1 MKDQSGTPDPRP
13 DRHDLLTRLYLANV
27 PDALR
32 TIDLDDADL
41 FEEFHRRGWTDG
53 LPVVAPTPARVEAM
67 LAHAGL
73 GTGEILGTVPTR
85 SRSLS
90 AQQAAANAV
99 MAGCGPE
106 HFPLVVAALCAML
119 DPAFNAHTVMTS
131 TGGAAF
137 CLLVS
142 GPVTAELQM
151 ATRHNA
157 LGPGNRANAT
167 VGRAL
172 RLVARNVFGAR
183 TGEMDASSIGHPGK
197 FTLCLAEDEPPA
209 PWESLRVELGYNL
222 EDSTV
227 TILGTEGPRQV
238 ANHLNP
244 SPEGILTTMAAA
256 MRCPATYP
264 VGKGHQAVVV
274 LGPEHTAALIEAGW
288 TRGRVREFLAD
299 ASRITPAEITATGV
313 ILEVGTQ
320 HDMTPGPDGRLP
332 TVRSAG
338 DIFLVTAGGHGAGWS
353 AYLPVWA
360 PTPHSIAVTRRV
372 PAPGGGLPE
381 N

>member
-1 MKDQSGTPDPRP
+1 M
-13 DRHDLLTRLYLANV
+13 L
-27 PDALR
+27 DAWN
-32 TIDLDDADL
+32 TVELDDADVI
-41 FEEFHRRGWTDG
+41 EEFHSRGWTDG
-53 LPVVAPTPARVEAM
+53 LPVVPPTPARVEA
-67 LAHAGL
+67 LLDHAGL
-73 GTGEILGTVPTR
+73 APGTVLGAIEAR
-85 SRSLS
+85 GGSLR

-99 MAGCGPE
+99 MAGCAPE
-106 HFPLVVAALCAML
+106 HFPLVLAALCAML

-157 LGPGNRANAT
+157 LGPGNRANAS

-197 FTLCLAEDEPPA
+197 FTLCLAEHEPPA
-209 PWESLRVELGYNL
+209 PWEPLRVELGYGL

-244 SPEGILTTMAAA
+244 SPAGILTTMAAA

-274 LGPEHTAALIEAGW
+274 LGPEHTAALVEAGW
-288 TRGRVREFLAD
+288 TRAQVREFLAE
-299 ASRITPAEITATGV
+299 ASRVAPAEIEAAGV
-313 ILEVGTQ
+313 LLEVGTQ
-320 HDMTPGPDGRLP
+320 HDMTPGPDGKLP
-332 TVRSAG
+332 TVRSAE
-338 DIFLVTAGGHGAGWS
+338 DVFLVTAGGHGAGWS
-353 AYLPVWA
+353 AYLPAWA
-360 PTPHSIAVTRRV
+360 PTLHSSAVTRRV
-372 PAPGGGLPE
+372 PTPGEGLPS

>member
-1 MKDQSGTPDPRP
+1 MPDGLHTM
-13 DRHDLLTRLYLANV
+13 DF
-27 PDALR
+27 
-32 TIDLDDADL
+32 DDADV
-41 FEEFHRRGWTDG
+41 FEDFHRLGWTDG
-53 LPVVAPTPARVEAM
+53 LPVVAPTPERVHA
-67 LAHAGL
+67 LLDHAGL
-73 GTGEILGTVPTR
+73 AAGETLGTIEAR
-85 SRSLS
+85 GRSLS
-90 AQQAAANAV
+90 AGLAAANAV

-106 HFPLVVAALCAML
+106 HFPLAVAALCAML

-142 GPVTAELQM
+142 GPVTAELDM

-157 LGPGNRANAT
+157 LGPGSRANAA
-167 VGRAL
+167 VGRTL

-209 PWESLRVELGYNL
+209 PWEPLRVELGYGV

-238 ANHLNP
+238 GNHLNP
-244 SPEGILTTMAAA
+244 SREGILTTMAVA

-288 TRGRVREFLAD
+288 TRAQVREYLAE
-299 ASRITPAEITATGV
+299 ASRVTPAEIEAAGV
-313 ILEVGTQ
+313 LLEVGTQ
-320 HDMTPGPDGRLP
+320 HDMTPGPDGKLP
-332 TVRSAG
+332 TVRSAE
-338 DIFLVTAGGHGAGWS
+338 DVFLVTAGGHGAGWS
-353 AYLPVWA
+353 AYIPVWA
-360 PTPHSIAVTRRV
+360 PTLHSLAGTRRV
-372 PAPGGGLPE
+372 PTPGEGLPS

>member
-1 MKDQSGTPDPRP
+1 MTG
-13 DRHDLLTRLYLANV
+13 
-27 PDALR
+27 ALH
-32 TIDLDDADL
+32 TVDLDDADV

-53 LPVVAPTPARVEAM
+53 LPVVPPTPERVEA
-67 LAHAGL
+67 LLDHAGL
-73 GTGEILGTVPTR
+73 TAGALLGSIEAR
-85 SRSLS
+85 GRALS

-99 MAGCGPE
+99 MAGCAPE
-106 HFPLVVAALCAML
+106 HFPLAVAALCAML

-142 GPVTAELQM
+142 GPVTTELAM

-157 LGPGNRANAT
+157 LGPGNRANAA
-167 VGRAL
+167 VGRTL

-209 PWESLRVELGYNL
+209 PWEPLRTELGYGRD
-222 EDSTV
+222 DSTV

-274 LGPEHTAALIEAGW
+274 LGPEHAAALVEAGW
-288 TRGRVREFLAD
+288 TKARVREFLAE
-299 ASRITPAEITATGV
+299 AARVTSAEIEAAGV
-313 ILEVGTQ
+313 LLEVGTQ

-332 TVRSAG
+332 TVRSPD

-353 AYLPVWA
+353 AYIPVWA
-360 PTPHSIAVTRRV
+360 PALHSLATTRRV
-372 PAPGGGLPE
+372 PAPGEGLPS

>member
-1 MKDQSGTPDPRP
+1 MAESLNT
-13 DRHDLLTRLYLANV
+13 V
-27 PDALR
+27 
-32 TIDLDDADL
+32 DLDDAEL
-41 FEEFHRRGWTDG
+41 LEEFHRRGWTDG
-53 LPVVAPTPARVEAM
+53 LPVVPPTPERVEA
-67 LAHAGL
+67 LLGHAGL
-73 GTGEILGTVPTR
+73 AADDVLGGIEAR
-85 SRSLS
+85 GRSLS
-90 AQQAAANAV
+90 AQQAAANAT
-99 MAGCGPE
+99 MAGCAPE
-106 HFPLVVAALCAML
+106 HFPLAVAALCAML

-157 LGPGNRANAT
+157 LGPGNRANAA
-167 VGRAL
+167 VGRTL

-209 PWESLRVELGYNL
+209 PWEPLRMELGYGI

-244 SPEGILTTMAAA
+244 SPEGVLTTMAAA

-288 TRGRVREFLAD
+288 TRRRVREFLAD
-299 ASRITPAEITATGV
+299 ASRVTPAEIEAAGV
-313 ILEVGTQ
+313 FLEVGTQ

-332 TVRSAG
+332 TVRSA
-338 DIFLVTAGGHGAGWS
+338 DDVFLVTAGGYGAGWS
-353 AYLPVWA
+353 AYIPVWA
-360 PTPHSIAVTRRV
+360 PTLHSVAVTRRV
-372 PAPGGGLPE
+372 PAPGDGLPSK
-381 N
+381 

>member
-1 MKDQSGTPDPRP
+1 MTG
-13 DRHDLLTRLYLANV
+13 
-27 PDALR
+27 ALN
-32 TIDLDDADL
+32 TVDLDEGDVL
-41 FEEFHRRGWTDG
+41 EEFHRRGWTDG
-53 LPVVAPTPARVEAM
+53 LPVVPPTPERVEA
-67 LAHAGL
+67 LLDHAGL
-73 GTGEILGTVPTR
+73 TAGALLGSIEAR
-85 SRSLS
+85 SRALS

-99 MAGCGPE
+99 MAGCAPE
-106 HFPLVVAALCAML
+106 HFPLAVTALCAML

-142 GPVTAELQM
+142 GPVTAELAM

-157 LGPGNRANAT
+157 LGPGSRANAA
-167 VGRAL
+167 VGRTL

-209 PWESLRVELGYNL
+209 SWEPLRIELGYGRD
-222 EDSTV
+222 DSTV

-238 ANHLNP
+238 ANHLNS

-256 MRCPATYP
+256 MRCPANYA
-264 VGKGHQAVVV
+264 VGKGSQGVVV
-274 LGPEHTAALIEAGW
+274 LGPEHAAALVEAGW
-288 TRGRVREFLAD
+288 TRARVREFLAE
-299 ASRITPAEITATGV
+299 ASRVTPVEIDAAGV
-313 ILEVGTQ
+313 LLEVGTQ

-332 TVRSAG
+332 TVRSPD

-353 AYLPVWA
+353 AYIPVWA
-360 PTPHSIAVTRRV
+360 PALHSLATTRRV
-372 PAPGGGLPE
+372 PAPGEGLPS

>member
-1 MKDQSGTPDPRP
+1 MPDG
-13 DRHDLLTRLYLANV
+13 
-27 PDALR
+27 LR
-32 TIDLDDADL
+32 TIDFDDADFL
-41 FEEFHRRGWTDG
+41 DEFHRLGWTDG
-53 LPVVAPTPARVEAM
+53 LPVVAPTPERVGA
-67 LAHAGL
+67 LLDHAGL
-73 GTGEILGTVPTR
+73 SPDTMLGTIEAR
-85 SRSLS
+85 GRSLN

-99 MAGCGPE
+99 MAGCAPG

-119 DPAFNAHTVMTS
+119 DPTFNAHTVMTS

-157 LGPGNRANAT
+157 LGPGSRANAA
-167 VGRAL
+167 VGRTL

-197 FTLCLAEDEPPA
+197 FTLCLAEDEPTA
-209 PWESLRVELGYNL
+209 PWEPLRVELGYGL

-264 VGKGHQAVVV
+264 VGKGAQAVVV
-274 LGPEHTAALIEAGW
+274 LGPEHTAALVKAGW
-288 TRGRVREFLAD
+288 TRSRVREFLAD
-299 ASRITPAEITATGV
+299 ASRVTPAEIEAAGV
-313 ILEVGTQ
+313 FLEVDTQ
-320 HDMTPGPDGRLP
+320 HDMTPGADGKLP
-332 TVRSAG
+332 VVRSP
-338 DIFLVTAGGHGAGWS
+338 DDLFLVTAGGAGAGWS
-353 AYLPVWA
+353 AYIPVWA
-360 PTPHSIAVTRRV
+360 PTLHSLAVTRRV
-372 PAPGGGLPE
+372 PAPGEGLPS

>member
-1 MKDQSGTPDPRP
+1 MGAGREAMYRAVVHSEL
-13 DRHDLLTRLYLANV
+13 H
-27 PDALR
+27 
-32 TIDLDDADL
+32 TIDLDDAEM
-41 FEEFHRRGWTDG
+41 FEEFCARGWTDG
-53 LPVVAPTPARVEAM
+53 LPVVAPTPQRVEA
-67 LAHAGL
+67 LLERAGL
-73 GTGEILGTVPTR
+73 DAAATLGR
-85 SRSLS
+85 IEERGRSLS

-99 MAGCGPE
+99 MAGCAPE
-106 HFPLVVAALCAML
+106 HFPLVLAALDAML

-142 GPVTAELQM
+142 GPVTTELDM

-157 LGPGNRANAT
+157 LGPGNRANAV
-167 VGRAL
+167 VGRTL

-197 FTLCLAEDEPPA
+197 FTMCLAEDEPPA
-209 PWESLRVELGYNL
+209 PWEPLRVELGYGI

-244 SPEGILTTMAAA
+244 APEGILTTMAAA

-264 VGKGHQAVVV
+264 VGKSAQCVVV
-274 LGPEHTAALIEAGW
+274 LGPEHTAALVEAGW
-288 TRGRVREFLAD
+288 TRARVREFLAT
-299 ASRITPAEITATGV
+299 ASRVTPAEITAAGV
-313 ILEVGTQ
+313 FLEVGTQ
-320 HDMTPGPDGRLP
+320 HDMTPGPDGKLP
-332 TVRSAG
+332 TVRRPENL
-338 DIFLVTAGGHGAGWS
+338 FLVTAGGHGAGWS
-353 AYLPVWA
+353 AYIPVWA
-360 PTPHSIAVTRRV
+360 PALHSVAVTRRV
-372 PAPGGGLPE
+372 PAPGEGLPE

>member
-1 MKDQSGTPDPRP
+1 MG
-13 DRHDLLTRLYLANV
+13 
-27 PDALR
+27 DALN
-32 TIDLDDADL
+32 TVDLDDAEVL
-41 FEEFHRRGWTDG
+41 EEFHRRGWTDG
-53 LPVVAPTPARVEAM
+53 LPVVAPTPERVEAM
-67 LAHAGL
+67 LDHAGL
-73 GTGEILGTVPTR
+73 AADTALGTIEAR
-85 SRSLS
+85 GRSLS

-99 MAGCGPE
+99 MAGCRPE

-142 GPVTAELQM
+142 GPVTRELNM

-157 LGPGNRANAT
+157 LGPGNRANAA
-167 VGRAL
+167 VGRTL

-209 PWESLRVELGYNL
+209 PWEPLRVELGYGL

-256 MRCPATYP
+256 MRCPATYA
-264 VGKGHQAVVV
+264 VGKGAQAVVV
-274 LGPEHTAALIEAGW
+274 LGPEHATALTEAGW
-288 TRGRVREFLAD
+288 TRDGVREFLAT
-299 ASRITPAEITATGV
+299 ASRVTPDEITSAGV
-313 ILEVGTQ
+313 FLEEGTQ
-320 HDMTPGPDGRLP
+320 HDMTPGADGKLP
-332 TVRSAG
+332 VVRG
-338 DIFLVTAGGHGAGWS
+338 PEDLFLVTAGGHGAGWS
-353 AYLPVWA
+353 AYIPVWA
-360 PTPHSIAVTRRV
+360 PTLHSLAVTRRV
-372 PAPGGGLPE
+372 PAPGDGLPS

>member
-1 MKDQSGTPDPRP
+1 MD
-13 DRHDLLTRLYLANV
+13 
-27 PDALR
+27 DALA
-32 TIDLDDADL
+32 TVDLDDADV
-41 FEEFHRRGWTDG
+41 FEEFHRRGWSDG
-53 LPVVAPTPARVEAM
+53 LPVVPPTPERVGA
-67 LAHAGL
+67 LLGHAGL
-73 GTGEILGTVPTR
+73 AADDVLGSIEAR
-85 SRSLS
+85 ARSLT

-99 MAGCGPE
+99 MAGCAPE
-106 HFPLVVAALCAML
+106 HFPLVTAALCAML

-142 GPVTAELQM
+142 GPVTRQLDM

-157 LGPGNRANAT
+157 LGPGNRANAS

-197 FTLCLAEDEPPA
+197 FTLCLAEDEPPSPWA
-209 PWESLRVELGYNL
+209 PLRVELGYGV

-227 TILGTEGPRQV
+227 TILATEGPRQV

-244 SPEGILTTMAAA
+244 SPEGILATMAAA

-264 VGKGHQAVVV
+264 VGKGAQAVVV
-274 LGPEHTAALIEAGW
+274 LGPEHAAALIAAGW
-288 TRGRVREFLAD
+288 TRARVREFLTG
-299 ASRITPAEITATGV
+299 ASRVTPAEIEAAGV
-313 ILEVGTQ
+313 FLEVGTQ

-332 TVRSAG
+332 TVRSAE

-360 PTPHSIAVTRRV
+360 PTLHSIAVTRRV
-372 PAPGGGLPE
+372 PAPGAGLPQ

>member
-1 MKDQSGTPDPRP
+1 MYRADVDG
-13 DRHDLLTRLYLANV
+13 LLNTLE
-27 PDALR
+27 
-32 TIDLDDADL
+32 LDDADAL
-41 FEEFHRRGWTDG
+41 EEFHRRGWTDG
-53 LPVVAPTPARVEAM
+53 LPVVAPTPERVEA
-67 LAHAGL
+67 LLDHAGL
-73 GTGEILGTVPTR
+73 EADEVLGGIEAR
-85 SRSLS
+85 GRSLS
-90 AQQAAANAV
+90 ASQAAANAV
-99 MAGCGPE
+99 MAGCAPE
-106 HFPLVVAALCAML
+106 HFPLTVAALCAML

-151 ATRHNA
+151 ATGHNA
-157 LGPGNRANAT
+157 LGPGNRANAS

-183 TGEMDASSIGHPGK
+183 SGEMDASSIGHPGK
-197 FTLCLAEDEPPA
+197 FTLCLAEDGPPA
-209 PWESLRVELGYNL
+209 PWVPLRVELGYGV

-244 SPEGILTTMAAA
+244 SPEGILTTMASA

-264 VGKGHQAVVV
+264 VGKGAQAVAV
-274 LGPEHTAALIEAGW
+274 LGPEHAEALIEAGW
-288 TRGRVREFLAD
+288 TRRRVREFLAE
-299 ASRITPAEITATGV
+299 ASRVTPGEIEAAGV
-313 ILEVGTQ
+313 FLEVGTQ
-320 HDMTPGPDGRLP
+320 HDMTPGPDGKLP
-332 TVRSAG
+332 TVRSP
-338 DIFLVTAGGHGAGWS
+338 DDLFLVTAGGHGAGWS

-360 PTPHSIAVTRRV
+360 PTLHSEAATRRV
-372 PAPGGGLPE
+372 PPPGEGLPA

>member
-1 MKDQSGTPDPRP
+1 MQNP
-13 DRHDLLTRLYLANV
+13 LN
-27 PDALR
+27 
-32 TIDLDDADL
+32 TIDLDGDHVG
-41 FEEFHRRGWTDG
+41 EEFHRRGWTDG
-53 LPVVAPTPARVEAM
+53 LPVVPPTPQRVEA
-67 LAHAGL
+67 LLGFAGL
-73 GTGEILGTVPTR
+73 AADETLGTLEAR
-85 SRSLS
+85 GRSLS

-99 MAGCGPE
+99 MAGCAPE
-106 HFPLVVAALCAML
+106 HFPLAVAALCAML
-119 DPAFNAHTVMTS
+119 DPVFNAHTVMTS

-142 GPVTAELQM
+142 GPVTTRLGM

-167 VGRAL
+167 VGRTL

-183 TGEMDASSIGHPGK
+183 PGELDASSIGHPGK
-197 FTLCLAEDEPPA
+197 FTLCLAEDEPPT
-209 PWESLRVELGYNL
+209 PWEPLRTELGYGIT
-222 EDSTV
+222 DSTV

-264 VGKGHQAVVV
+264 VGKGAQAVVV

-288 TRGRVREFLAD
+288 TRARVREFLAT
-299 ASRITPAEITATGV
+299 ASRVTPAEIEEAGV
-313 ILEVGTQ
+313 LLETGTQ
-320 HDMTPGPDGRLP
+320 HDMTPGSDGRLA
-332 TVRSAG
+332 TVRSSD
-338 DIFLVTAGGHGAGWS
+338 DIFLVTAGGPGAGWS
-353 AYLPVWA
+353 AYIPAWA
-360 PTPHSIAVTRRV
+360 PTLHSTAATRRV
-372 PAPGGGLPE
+372 PGTGEGMPS

>member
-1 MKDQSGTPDPRP
+1 M
-13 DRHDLLTRLYLANV
+13 H
-27 PDALR
+27 DALD
-32 TIDLDDADL
+32 TVDFDDASFL
-41 FEEFHRRGWTDG
+41 EEFHRLGWTDG
-53 LPVVAPTPARVEAM
+53 LPVVAPTPERVQA
-67 LAHAGL
+67 LLDHAGL
-73 GTGEILGTVPTR
+73 APDAALGAVEAR
-85 SRSLS
+85 DRSLS

-99 MAGCGPE
+99 MAGCAPE
-106 HFPLVVAALCAML
+106 HFPLATAALCAML

-142 GPVTAELQM
+142 GPITTRLNM

-157 LGPGNRANAT
+157 LGPGNRANAA
-167 VGRAL
+167 VGRTL

-197 FTLCLAEDEPPA
+197 FTLCLAEDAPPA
-209 PWESLRVELGYNL
+209 PWVPLRVELGYGV
-222 EDSTV
+222 EESTV

-274 LGPEHTAALIEAGW
+274 LGPEHATALVEAGW
-288 TRGRVREFLAD
+288 TRARVREYLAE
-299 ASRITPAEITATGV
+299 ASRVTPAELEAAGV
-313 ILEVGTQ
+313 FLEVGTQ
-320 HDMTPGPDGRLP
+320 HDMTPGPDGKLP
-332 TVRSAG
+332 TVRSP
-338 DIFLVTAGGHGAGWS
+338 DDLFLVTAGGHGAGWS

-360 PTPHSIAVTRRV
+360 PTLHSVAVTRRV
-372 PAPGGGLPE
+372 PAPGDGLPSQ
-381 N
+381 

>member
-1 MKDQSGTPDPRP
+1 MYRAAVT
-13 DRHDLLTRLYLANV
+13 
-27 PDALR
+27 DALN
-32 TIDLDDADL
+32 TVDLDDTDV

-53 LPVVAPTPARVEAM
+53 LPVVPPTPARVGALLE
-67 LAHAGL
+67 HAGL
-73 GTGEILGTVPTR
+73 AADAVLGSIEAR
-85 SRSLS
+85 GRSLS

-99 MAGCGPE
+99 MAGCAPE
-106 HFPLVVAALCAML
+106 HFPPAVAALCAML

-142 GPVTAELQM
+142 GPVTQRLGM

-157 LGPGNRANAT
+157 LGPGNRANAA
-167 VGRAL
+167 VGRTL

-209 PWESLRVELGYNL
+209 PWEPLRVELGYGRD
-222 EDSTV
+222 ESTV

-238 ANHLNP
+238 ANLLNP

-264 VGKGHQAVVV
+264 VGKGGQAVVL
-274 LGPEHTAALIEAGW
+274 LGPEHTAALTGAGW
-288 TRGRVREFLAD
+288 TRRQVREFLAT
-299 ASRITPAEITATGV
+299 ASRVTPAEIEAAGV
-313 ILEVGTQ
+313 FLEVGTQ
-320 HDMTPGPDGRLP
+320 HDMTPGPDGKLP
-332 TVRSAG
+332 TVRSPD

-360 PTPHSIAVTRRV
+360 PPLHSLAATRRV
-372 PAPGGGLPE
+372 PAPGEGLPSK
-381 N
+381 